1 MLSFVKLFKIICGLD
16 QDFFTFYGGGKGGGG
31 GSQQSTSYSTNLPEY
46 AKPFYQ
52 ELLKQSGQQIYE
64 TDADGKVTG
73 VKKFVPYEG
82 DRLAGF
88 TPEQQQVQQEAL
100 GMTTPGGFQT
110 AAGTLGTVGGQ
121 SGMASAAGL
130 NQAFGYQPDQI
141 ASQQISGLPSVNA
154 ALLGRQSNI
163 DAGILRA
170 PSEISTDKFTDP
182 RIAQQYMDPYTRN
195 VLDVQK
201 DEARRQA
208 GIQQQQQAM
217 ASIGRG
223 TFGGGREAL
232 MQSEADRNTQQ
243 LLAKIE
249 AEGQTDAF
257 KRAQEAFQ
265 ADQARQLQAQQ
276 ANVQFGLQAGI
287 QNQQAALDAAKSNQ
301 AALLQAG
308 QSDQAAQMQ
317 AQIQNMQANLDAAK
331 ANQAAN
337 LQAQQLGQQGQQFA
351 AGLGK
356 DVGLTGL
363 QTGLETAKATGALSA
378 TEQMANLERLK
389 AQAATAGEKQALE
402 QEQLNLAYQQY
413 QEEQDYQRRL
423 LEYQSNILRGNAA
436 ALGSTQ
442 VQYAPAPSLASQIGG
457 LGLAG
462 LGLYNILGKG

>member
-16 QDFFTFYGGGKGGGG
+16 QDLFTFYGGGKGGGK
-31 GSQQSTSYSTNLPEY
+31 SSPQQSTSYSTNVPEY
-46 AKPFYQ
+46 AKPFYE
-52 ELLKQSGQQIYE
+52 ELLKQSGKQIYQ
-64 TDADGKVTG
+64 TDSSGAVTG
-73 VKKFVPYEG
+73 VKDYVPYTG
-82 DRLAGF
+82 SRLADF

-257 KRAQEAFQ
+257 KRAQEMFQ

-276 ANVQFGLQAGI
+276 TNIQSGLQA
-287 QNQQAALDAAKSNQ
+287 AE
-301 AALLQAG
+301 
-308 QSDQAAQMQ
+308 
-317 AQIQNMQANLDAAK
+317 
-331 ANQAAN
+331 
-337 LQAQQLGQQGQQFA
+337 LGQQGQQFS

>member
-16 QDFFTFYGGGKGGGG
+16 QDLFTFYGGGKGGGK
-31 GSQQSTSYSTNLPEY
+31 SSPQQSTSYSTNVPEY
-46 AKPFYQ
+46 AKPFYE
-52 ELLKQSGQQIYE
+52 ELLKQSGKQIYQ
-64 TDADGKVTG
+64 TDSSGAVTG
-73 VKKFVPYEG
+73 VKEYVPYTG
-82 DRLAGF
+82 SRLADF

-110 AAGTLGTVGGQ
+110 AAGTLGTVGSQAGT
-121 SGMASAAGL
+121 ASQLGL
-130 NQAFGYQPDQI
+130 NRAFDYAPTQYTPGTATTGTFDT
-141 ASQQISGLPSVNA
+141 A
-154 ALLGRQSNI
+154 A
-163 DAGILRA
+163 A
-170 PSEISTDKFTDP
+170 E
-182 RIAQQYMDPYTRN
+182 QYMDPYTRN

-257 KRAQEAFQ
+257 QRAQEAFQ

-276 ANVQFGLQAGI
+276 ANISAGLQA
-287 QNQQAALDAAKSNQ
+287 AE
-301 AALLQAG
+301 
-308 QSDQAAQMQ
+308 
-317 AQIQNMQANLDAAK
+317 
-331 ANQAAN
+331 
-337 LQAQQLGQQGQQFA
+337 LGQQGQQFS

-462 LGLYNILGKG
+462 LGLYNILGQK